1 MEDPLTKYLESQEE
15 GLMDLVNPGVPT
27 IIVYGAYAET
37 GRKFIYNNDPKEY
50 AKQQLFYFPDVVEN
64 SWGDDTVLALS
75 ATTAGIKWN
84 YEFQNKE
91 KGAKPVKF
99 FEMCSN
105 YNQTFNIF
113 DTNEK
118 GEKKI
123 LNSGYNGLDCTCLR
137 S

>member
-15 GLMDLVNPGVPT
+15 GLMDLVNPKVPT
-27 IIVYGAYAET
+27 IIVFGAYAET

-50 AKQQLFYFPDVVEN
+50 AKQQLFYFPDGVEN
-64 SWGDDTVLALS
+64 SLGDYSVLALS
-75 ATTAGIKWN
+75 AITAGIKWN

-91 KGAKPVKF
+91 QGAKPVKF

-113 DTNEK
+113 DTDEK